1 MFKKSKNKAT
11 EDKQNKKNKEPK
23 KPLKVL
29 FKSYWDAAGAEMTD
43 FKKNDAKSFFKWILA
58 YFLIAL
64 FSLIL
69 LIQVKIE
76 I

>member
-29 FKSYWDAAGAEMTD
+29 FKSYWDAAGAEMTVL
-43 FKKNDAKSFFKWILA
+43 KRTMLRV
-58 YFLIAL
+58 FLNGYL
-64 FSLIL
+64 HTF
-69 LIQVKIE
+69 
-76 I
+76 